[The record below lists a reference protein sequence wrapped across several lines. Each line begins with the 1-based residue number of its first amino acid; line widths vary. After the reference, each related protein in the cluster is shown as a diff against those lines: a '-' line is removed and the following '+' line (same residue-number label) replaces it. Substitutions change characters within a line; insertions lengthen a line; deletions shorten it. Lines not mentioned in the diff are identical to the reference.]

1 MEFYRDDQKKMI
13 QIWLTK
19 AESQDEA
26 LRERLAPLYT
36 EKKKKKYI
44 VAVYHSGKENLFE
57 CTLALL
63 VYNKK
68 RCAELAVQRA
78 REQKTTAVAQP
89 EYEAR

>member
-36 EKKKKKYI
+36 EWKEKKYI
-44 VAVYHSGKENLFE
+44 VAVYHSGKRICLNVLW
-57 CTLALL
+57 
-63 VYNKK
+63 
-68 RCAELAVQRA
+68 RCWYTTRNAV
-78 REQKTTAVAQP
+78 P
-89 EYEAR
+89 N